1 MLDKKTADMLA
12 AILHTKAKGVA
23 QAITNTKVAQLLQSQ
38 SGVSLN
44 AREMRLAIQQLRLT
58 GSPICSTSKGYFWA
72 ANKQELRTCI
82 ESLRA
87 RIEAEAKTAD
97 ALYKTYTDL
106 YITPPNL

>member
-1 MLDKKTADMLA
+1 MLDTKTATMLA
-12 AILHTKAKGVA
+12 AILHTKAKGA
-23 QAITNTKVAQLLQSQ
+23 AAALTNTKVASLLNSQ
-38 SGVSLN
+38 SGVSLT

-97 ALYKTYTDL
+97 ALFETYTTL
-106 YITPPNL
+106 YHPTPNV